1 MTKVC
6 SRCKEEKSIS
16 DFNKDRSRKDGI
28 RGTCRAC
35 AKEKRRKYREENREK
50 AREYQRKYQENNR
63 EKVRERARK
72 YRENNQEKIRE
83 KHRKYREENRDYVAA
98 KQRETLRKK
107 DIVSASMATK
117 SGRWSQEEVDLL
129 IELRKTRTVYQCAI
143 ELGRKFRSTRQKI
156 DLLRKK
162 GVEI

>member
-16 DFNKDRSRKDGI
+16 DFGKDRTRKGGI
-28 RGTCRAC
+28 RCTCRAC
-35 AKEKRRKYREENREK
+35 AREQTREYREKYREKVREYDRKYREK
-50 AREYQRKYQENNR
+50 NR

-83 KHRKYREENRDYVAA
+83 KQRKYREDNLDYVAA

-143 ELGRKFRSTRQKI
+143 ELGRKFKSTRQKI
-156 DLLRKK
+156 DLLRKN
-162 GVEI
+162 GVEV